1 MLADPADAP
10 RFIDLDQFEVGENG
24 TVDATAIA
32 DAIKELVEDKPYL
45 AAQGGN
51 GKPRIPKPDNR
62 QGGGGGKKLTGKDL
76 GKAEAAKRFGNRDKK

>member
-1 MLADPADAP
+1 M
-10 RFIDLDQFEVGENG
+10 GEDG
-24 TVDATAIA
+24 SVDEAAIV
-32 DAIKELVEDKPYL
+32 DAIKELVDDKPYL

-51 GKPRIPKPDNR
+51 GKNRIPKPDNR